1 MTDDANLVDAII
13 RGNLAAYH
21 EGKKQAVKEVVEWLR
36 SMCLSWSPEST
47 QISPRPC
54 MKTHR
59 CRMCS
64 AADAIER
71 GEHVNETLKED
82 A

>member
-13 RGNLAAYH
+13 RGNLAAYR
-21 EGKKQAVKEVVEWLR
+21 EGKRQAVKEVVAWHREKNLR
-36 SMCLSWSPEST
+36 NRKHHTLKAIWHGLC
-47 QISPRPC
+47 
-54 MKTHR
+54 
-59 CRMCS
+59 
-64 AADAIER
+64 ADAIEA